1 MKIEELNGSEL
12 FFAGRVMTKLVEITK
27 EQKKTNKDY
36 EKAFDY
42 LLSKFDEINTEI
54 EKEIYLEFKEAIDNL
69 KKNFEEW
76 CIIDLYNELESKI
89 QELEISIRSLRKTG
103 QKYAEAER
111 DYKILLRQEVL
122 KLRDEG
128 QAIGVITLTCYGIP
142 SVAEA
147 RFKRDTAEAIYKA
160 NLEAISTIK
169 LQIRVLE
176 NQINREFGMEGNR
189 L

>member
-1 MKIEELNGSEL
+1 M
-12 FFAGRVMTKLVEITK
+12 
-27 EQKKTNKDY
+27 
-36 EKAFDY
+36 
-42 LLSKFDEINTEI
+42 
-54 EKEIYLEFKEAIDNL
+54 NL
-69 KKNFEEW
+69 H
-76 CIIDLYNELESKI
+76 NELESKI
-89 QELEISIRSLRKTG
+89 QELEVSIRSLRKTG
-103 QKYAEAER
+103 TNYAQAER
-111 DYKILLRQEVL
+111 DYKVLLRQEVL

-147 RFKRDTAEAIYKA
+147 RFKRDIAETIYKA